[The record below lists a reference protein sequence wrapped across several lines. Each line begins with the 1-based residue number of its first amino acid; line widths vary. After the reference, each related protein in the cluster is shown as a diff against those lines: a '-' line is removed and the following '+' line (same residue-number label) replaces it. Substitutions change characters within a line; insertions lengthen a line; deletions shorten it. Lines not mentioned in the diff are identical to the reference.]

1 MLYDLKVALVFY
13 LGLPNNF
20 SQLTSLLFLL
30 LYFVLLF
37 SYYKLNT
44 MKFFVYLIF
53 LFFRIF
59 VFVFDFCRSLLQYI
73 DEELKL
79 R

>member
-53 LFFRIF
+53 LFSVSLFLYLIF
-59 VFVFDFCRSLLQYI
+59 VGASYNILMRS
-73 DEELKL
+73 
-79 R
+79 

>member
-37 SYYKLNT
+37 FLLQTKHNE
-44 MKFFVYLIF
+44 IF
-53 LFFRIF
+53 RLFDFPFFRIF